1 MISLRGNKARRRW
14 AEVCAA
20 ALIVC
25 GLSSGCGRKAPDY
38 VPSSTSSR
46 EAVDAA
52 LTAWTRGQ
60 RIGPINTV
68 SPPIQV
74 VDSAWWKGQRLAS
87 YEIVSEETSADGLP
101 CFTVRL
107 HKSKPYREETVR
119 YIVTGRS
126 PMWVYR
132 EDDYKNSQSWGGY
145 K

>member
-1 MISLRGNKARRRW
+1 MNPRQGKEARRRW
-14 AEVCAA
+14 VRVCAA
-20 ALIVC
+20 AVIVC
-25 GLSSGCGRKAPDY
+25 GVSAGCGRKAPDY

-46 EAVDAA
+46 EALEAA
-52 LTAWTRGQ
+52 LNAWVNGQ

-74 VDSAWWKGQRLAS
+74 VDSAWWKGQRLAN
-87 YEIVSEETSADGLP
+87 YEIVSEETSVDGLP

-107 HKSKPYREETVR
+107 RKSNPDGEETVR

-132 EDDYKNSQSWGGY
+132 EEDYKNSQSWGGY